1 VAVYRLTG
9 PVNRR
14 PRAANRSVPVD
25 LVPARLT
32 GVGDRLAALRG
43 RMAGSGRRTAG
54 AGGGQGCLG
63 GERSGRGEVEAAGD
77 LWIG

>member
-1 VAVYRLTG
+1 MAVYRLTG

-43 RMAGSGRRTAG
+43 
-54 AGGGQGCLG
+54 GGQGCLG
-63 GERSGRGEVEAAGD
+63 GREEQTGGG
-77 LWIG
+77 